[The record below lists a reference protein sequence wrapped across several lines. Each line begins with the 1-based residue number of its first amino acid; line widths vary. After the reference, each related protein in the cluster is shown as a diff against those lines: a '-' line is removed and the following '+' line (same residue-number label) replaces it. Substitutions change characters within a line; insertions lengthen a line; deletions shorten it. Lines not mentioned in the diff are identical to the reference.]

1 MKNERCCDVGIQM
14 RSHTPPYISR
24 ATSLR
29 TASPPCDNRHISA
42 ARAREDVMF
51 LSSAASFCLL
61 EIAMDNGYRRSKK
74 RPLKG
79 KGVLAT
85 LLSIPLLSSVV
96 SAHAPVYFGSPS
108 RDSPLVPPQIP
119 LVGSPSSP
127 ETHEFV
133 RMLFISLVSS
143 LANHISLYLVA
154 SSHLPPRNA

>member
-1 MKNERCCDVGIQM
+1 
-14 RSHTPPYISR
+14 
-24 ATSLR
+24 
-29 TASPPCDNRHISA
+29 
-42 ARAREDVMF
+42 MF
-51 LSSAASFCLL
+51 LSSAASPFHL
-61 EIAMDNGYRRSKK
+61 EIVMDNGHKRSKK
-74 RPLKG
+74 RPLQG

-133 RMLFISLVSS
+133 GILFIPSVSS
-143 LANHISLYLVA
+143 LLTIYL
-154 SSHLPPRNA
+154 ST

>member
-1 MKNERCCDVGIQM
+1 M
-14 RSHTPPYISR
+14 RSHAPPHTSR

-29 TASPPCDNRHISA
+29 TASPPCDNLHISA
-42 ARAREDVMF
+42 ARAREDAMF
-51 LSSAASFCLL
+51 LSSAASPFHL
-61 EIAMDNGYRRSKK
+61 EIVMDNGHKRSKK
-74 RPLKG
+74 RPLQG
-79 KGVLAT
+79 KGVLAA

-119 LVGSPSSP
+119 LVGSPSSS

-133 RMLFISLVSS
+133 RILFISSVPS
-143 LANHISLYLVA
+143 LADYISLDLVT

>member
-1 MKNERCCDVGIQM
+1 MLHRTHHVRPRSALRHRLAITAISTLRERGRM
-14 RSHTPPYISR
+14 RCSCHQQHPFSQ
-24 ATSLR
+24 
-29 TASPPCDNRHISA
+29 
-42 ARAREDVMF
+42 
-51 LSSAASFCLL
+51 L
-61 EIAMDNGYRRSKK
+61 EIVMDNGHRRSKK
-74 RPLKG
+74 RPLQG

-85 LLSIPLLSSVV
+85 LLSIPLLSGVV

-133 RMLFISLVSS
+133 RILFISSRVS
-143 LANHISLYLVA
+143 LANYISLYLVT